1 MNGVI
6 LAGGVILGCYEDA
19 TVGGYGNEDLY
30 PAMRN
35 VPCGCGCGIIILGC
49 YEDATVRYGN
59 EDLYLVAMRNVT
71 CDCGDGVIGCYEDAT
86 VRYGNDLY
94 HNDWFCGGGVILIA
108 DCYEDGATVIV
119 LWE

>member
-1 MNGVI
+1 MIAPFAMSSNTNTPDAMRNVTCGC
-6 LAGGVILGCYEDA
+6 GDGVILGCYEDA

-35 VPCGCGCGIIILGC
+35 VPCGCGCGIIL
-49 YEDATVRYGN
+49 
-59 EDLYLVAMRNVT
+59 
-71 CDCGDGVIGCYEDAT
+71 GCYEDAT

-108 DCYEDGATVIV
+108 DCYGDGATVIV
-119 LWE
+119 MRMVQL